1 MKKSAKTRNPVARYL
16 RKYNKGVV
24 MADRKKA
31 KKAGYLKHRKNKGT
45 MYEQSTSTDTVI
57 Y

>member
-16 RKYNKGVV
+16 RKYNKSVV

-31 KKAGYLKHRKNKGT
+31 TKAGYLKHKNNKET
-45 MYEQSTSTDTVI
+45 TYE
-57 Y
+57 